1 MEVTVDRVQ
10 DVDLVFRAPPS
21 KSYTHRALIAAA
33 LAEGRSVIRR
43 PLAAGDI
50 DRTIG
55 ALRALGIPI
64 EEDVGA
70 IRVDGCGGI
79 LPDRGAQTIDLGNSG
94 TSLRF
99 LASVALLAPSP
110 VRLTGSARMQE
121 RPVRGL
127 MDALRL
133 LGAEIRYLGR
143 AGYPPVEIA
152 GRLRGGS
159 ATIDAGVSSQYI
171 SSILM
176 AGPCAESP
184 VELVATGPVASAS
197 YLAITL
203 DVMRRFGAR
212 VERDEARRFL
222 VVPGLYRGREYTV
235 EGDHSS
241 ASYLLAIAAVAGG
254 RATVTNL
261 NPSSVQGDAVFPD
274 ILERMGC
281 TVTRSADG
289 ITVTR
294 SGPLHGVT
302 VDLASTPD
310 IVQTLAVVA
319 AFAGTPT
326 RITGIGHLRHKES
339 DRIRAVERTLGACGI
354 AVDRAE
360 DALTIY
366 PGRVHGATIDPADD
380 HRTAM
385 AAALLGLGAGGVT
398 VRDAACV
405 SKSFP
410 GFWDRLREGGVWNG
424 SS

>member
-1 MEVTVDRVQ
+1 MEVIVGRVQ

-43 PLAAGDI
+43 PLAAEDI
-50 DRTIG
+50 DRTTG
-55 ALRALGIPI
+55 ALRVLGVPI
-64 EEDVGA
+64 EGGEGA
-70 IRVDGCGGI
+70 TRVEGCGGI
-79 LPDRGAQTIDLGNSG
+79 LPDRGVQTIDLGNSG
-94 TSLRF
+94 TSLRL

-121 RPVRGL
+121 RPIEGL
-127 MDALRL
+127 MDALHL
-133 LGAEIRYLGR
+133 LGAEVRYLSR

-184 VELVATGPVASAS
+184 VELVASGPVASAS
-197 YLAITL
+197 YLDVTV
-203 DVMRRFGAR
+203 DVMQGFGAR
-212 VERDEARRFL
+212 VERDDARRFL
-222 VVPGLYRGREYTV
+222 VVPGSYRGREYPV
-235 EGDHSS
+235 EGDYSS
-241 ASYLLAIAAVAGG
+241 ASYLFAIAAVSGG
-254 RATVTNL
+254 RVTVTNL

-294 SGPLHGVT
+294 SGPLRGVT

-310 IVQTLAVVA
+310 IVQTLAAVA
-319 AFAGTPT
+319 AFADTPT
-326 RITGIGHLRHKES
+326 RVTGIGHLRHKES
-339 DRIRAVERTLGACGI
+339 DRIRAVERSLGACGI
-354 AVDRAE
+354 AVERE
-360 DALTIY
+360 NDALTIH
-366 PGRVHGATIDPADD
+366 PGCIHGATIDPVDD

-398 VRDAACV
+398 VRDPGCV
-405 SKSFP
+405 AKSFP
-410 GFWDRLREGGVWNG
+410 GFWDLLREGGVWNG
-424 SS
+424 